1 MIDAFAAGGAA
12 DVEETAGVVEGPAG
26 INIDAMPGSMRI
38 FQRLRPRDINIE
50 MGVAKVP
57 GSLDYYVFNEPALN
71 GFSVDLSRERDKS
84 DNNYYVKDVVKID
97 VCTLE
102 QILDKHLSFNEIDF
116 MNVDVEGL
124 DLDVLQSN
132 NWTKYRPSYVLAEIL
147 RSSLH
152 ELDQDTVVK
161 FMREQG
167 YVVFAKQVNTVIF
180 KDMVNEV

>member
-1 MIDAFAAGGAA
+1 
-12 DVEETAGVVEGPAG
+12 VKGV
-26 INIDAMPGSMRI
+26 I
-38 FQRLRPRDINIE
+38 
-50 MGVAKVP
+50 KV
-57 GSLDYYVFNEPALN
+57 
-71 GFSVDLSRERDKS
+71 
-84 DNNYYVKDVVKID
+84 D

-102 QILDKHLSFNEIDF
+102 KILDKHLECTEIDF
-116 MNVDVEGL
+116 MTVDVEGF

-152 ELDQDTVVK
+152 ELDHDPIVR

-180 KDMVNEV
+180 KDMSSER